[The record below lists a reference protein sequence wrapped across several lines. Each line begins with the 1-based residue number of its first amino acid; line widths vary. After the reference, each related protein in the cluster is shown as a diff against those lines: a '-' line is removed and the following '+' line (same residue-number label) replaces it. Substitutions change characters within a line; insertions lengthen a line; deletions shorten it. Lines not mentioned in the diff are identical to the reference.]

1 MDHLKDVCN
10 VAWDSYRVKSGPL
23 CVRAMAWSVTLGFL
37 RKNGGSSCL
46 VHLSCPVHGS
56 PSKPEATVLSDLQP
70 QTFSS
75 TVISDV
81 TLLLNVTTF
90 TRPQPLCLSDLYNYM
105 VFYLYKRTGYS
116 GRDIHKYTVR
126 PLVALYQ
133 TMFSH
138 WTDEWDKS
146 EQEDAVLALYWAT
159 RLLCRLNYIIIMG
172 LLMVFIKCLLVKSWN
187 FLSEFTVG
195 KSSAKNMH
203 SASMW
208 LN

>member
-23 CVRAMAWSVTLGFL
+23 CVRAMAWSVTLRFL

-56 PSKPEATVLSDLQP
+56 PSKPEATVLSDLHP
-70 QTFSS
+70 QTCSS

-81 TLLLNVTTF
+81 TLLLNVTTL

-105 VFYLYKRTGYS
+105 VFYLYKHTGYS

-126 PLVALYQ
+126 PLAYAHVFPLD
-133 TMFSH
+133 S
-138 WTDEWDKS
+138 EWDKS
-146 EQEDAVLALYWAT
+146 AQEDTVLPLYWTT
-159 RLLCRLNYIIIMG
+159 RLLSKLNYIIIMG
-172 LLMVFIKCLLVKSWN
+172 LLMVFFKCLLVKSWN

-195 KSSAKNMH
+195 KSLAKNMH